1 LKKKVIAGKDD
12 FMVMTKE
19 SGAVFSFNFKEV
31 YWNSRLSTEHAR
43 LIEIIRKTATNN
55 ATTPTTSSSSSSST
69 NQWIVA
75 DMMAGVGPFAVARA
89 MYSGT
94 CTLPA
99 HPNKP
104 NHNKHKKKQAKTITV
119 SPVMAYANDL
129 NPSSYQSL
137 KKNIELNRCG
147 HRIQPFN
154 LDGRKFIEELVLQKR
169 TLPQEVIM
177 NLPAIAIEFLDC
189 FIGLYR
195 KYLNSYPS
203 SSPST
208 YSEETIP
215 LPRIHVYCFS
225 SDPENPVK
233 DAVQRVAQVLHCSSQ
248 SIEES
253 RGFQGHIV
261 RDVAPK
267 KVMICISFQLPRE
280 VSGDCLFHFVFFARL
295 LITTTS
301 GGTEGK

>member
-1 LKKKVIAGKDD
+1 
-12 FMVMTKE
+12 MVMTKE

-43 LIEIIRKTATNN
+43 LIEIVRKTATNN
-55 ATTPTTSSSSSSST
+55 ATTPASSSLSSFSSSSST

-75 DMMAGVGPFAVARA
+75 DMMAGVGPFAVPLA
-89 MYSGT
+89 MTSVSVP
-94 CTLPA
+94 LPTNPTNN
-99 HPNKP
+99 PNS
-104 NHNKHKKKQAKTITV
+104 NNTNNNTDKKKPTKTITV
-119 SPVMAYANDL
+119 SPVMVYANDL
-129 NPSSYQSL
+129 NPSSYHSL

-169 TLPQEVIM
+169 ILPQEVIM

-195 KYLNSYPS
+195 KYLHSLPS
-203 SSPST
+203 SSSST
-208 YSEETIP
+208 CFSEETIP

-225 SDPENPVK
+225 SDPEDPVK
-233 DAVQRVAQVLHCSSQ
+233 DAVQRVAQVLHCSSK

-253 RGFQGHIV
+253 QGYQGHIV

-280 VSGDCLFHFVFFARL
+280 VS
-295 LITTTS
+295 
-301 GGTEGK
+301 

>member
-1 LKKKVIAGKDD
+1 
-12 FMVMTKE
+12 MVMTKE

-43 LIEIIRKTATNN
+43 LIEIVRKTATNN
-55 ATTPTTSSSSSSST
+55 ATTPASSSLSSFSSSSST

-75 DMMAGVGPFAVARA
+75 DMMAGVGPFAVPLA
-89 MYSGT
+89 MTSVSVP
-94 CTLPA
+94 LPTNPTNN
-99 HPNKP
+99 PNS
-104 NHNKHKKKQAKTITV
+104 NNTNNNTDKKKPTKTITV
-119 SPVMAYANDL
+119 SPVMVYANDL
-129 NPSSYQSL
+129 NPSSYHSL

-169 TLPQEVIM
+169 ILPQEVIM

-195 KYLNSYPS
+195 KYLNSLSS
-203 SSPST
+203 SSPSST
-208 YSEETIP
+208 CYSEEAIP

-225 SDPENPVK
+225 SDPEDPVR
-233 DAVQRVAQVLHCSSQ
+233 DAVQRVAQVLYCSSQ

-253 RGFQGHIV
+253 QGFQGHIV

-280 VSGDCLFHFVFFARL
+280 VSGDCLFHFVFSH
-295 LITTTS
+295 IC
-301 GGTEGK
+301 